1 MAVTVEMHNTG
12 DSDVKADVVASIEH
26 ALADRP
32 GDWRVLIV
40 GSQANDRWEMKITGP
55 NGFERSY
62 VLEGSHGEHRPEKI
76 RALLGKLVPSIRTSE
91 ISHPKKG

>member
-1 MAVTVEMHNTG
+1 MSVTVEMHNTG

-40 GSQANDRWEMKITGP
+40 GSQENDRWEMKIAGP

-62 VLEGSHGEHRPEKI
+62 ALEGRQGEHRPETT
-76 RALLGKLVPSIRTSE
+76 RTLLGKLVPSIRT
-91 ISHPKKG
+91 